1 MYYSNKYNKIYFMS
15 KEKEQKRTIVNKTI
29 KFPGIKHKEDQ
40 GQKYTEFWII

>member
-1 MYYSNKYNKIYFMS
+1 MDYSNKYNEIYFMS

-29 KFPGIKHKEDQ
+29 KFPGIKHIEDQ

>member
-1 MYYSNKYNKIYFMS
+1 MS